1 MEQLSSIEALRAYRA
16 GLAGDVGFVPTL
28 GALHEGHASLIRRSV
43 ADNSHTI
50 VSVFVNPA
58 QFGPGEDLHRYPR
71 TLAADLELCR
81 REKVSAVFTPTSAM
95 MYPDGFNTWVNV
107 EGLTDKLCGAT
118 RPGHFRGVATVVAK
132 FFNLVQPDRAYFGM
146 KDAQQLAVI
155 RRMAADLNLPLEV
168 VACPTVREPDG
179 LALSSRNR
187 YLNELERERALS
199 LYRALQAA
207 ATGAAA
213 GETDIATL
221 KRAALAELEGNAD
234 RVEYVEILSA
244 DDLTEMETLDK
255 PALCAIAAVIGNT
268 RLIDNVELKPI

>member
-1 MEQLSSIEALRAYRA
+1 MEQLSTIEALRAFRG
-16 GLAGDVGFVPTL
+16 GLSGSVGFVPTL
-28 GALHEGHASLIRRSV
+28 GALHEGHASLVRRS
-43 ADNSHTI
+43 AAENDSTL

-71 TLAADLELCR
+71 TLAEDLELCR
-81 REKVSAVFTPTSAM
+81 REGVAAVFTPTSAM
-95 MYPDGFNTWVNV
+95 MYPAGFNSWVNV

-132 FFNLVQPDRAYFGM
+132 LFNLVQPTRAYFGM
-146 KDAQQLAVI
+146 KDAQQTI
-155 RRMAADLNLPLEV
+155 IIKRMVADLNMPLEIV
-168 VACPTVREPDG
+168 TCPTVREADG

-221 KRAALAELEGNAD
+221 KRAALAELEGNVD
-234 RVEYVEILSA
+234 RVEYAEILAA
-244 DDLTEMETLDK
+244 DDLSEMETLDK
-255 PALCAIAAVIGNT
+255 PALCAIAAFVGKT
-268 RLIDNVELKPI
+268 RLIDNVILNPL